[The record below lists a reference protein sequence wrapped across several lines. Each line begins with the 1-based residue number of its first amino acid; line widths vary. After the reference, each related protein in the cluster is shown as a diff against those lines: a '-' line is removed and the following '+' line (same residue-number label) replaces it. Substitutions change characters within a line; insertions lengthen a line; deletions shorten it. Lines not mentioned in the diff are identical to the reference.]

1 MNIKYIN
8 LIRNFKEL
16 DIEDKKK
23 EILNVVYEELRLLYL
38 ENKKIDN
45 YNEPLPLLT
54 GYSDEDSYFNL
65 LFTCVM
71 SLREEN
77 DKLIEKL
84 KEFSN

>member
-1 MNIKYIN
+1 MIDEVFNI
-8 LIRNFKEL
+8 
-16 DIEDKKK
+16 DKFN
-23 EILNVVYEELRLLYL
+23 I
-38 ENKKIDN
+38 
-45 YNEPLPLLT
+45 
-54 GYSDEDSYFNL
+54 YSDEDSYFNL